1 MKRMCGIA
9 FMFVLMISSLLFAAY
24 TDEYPIYLRM
34 LGFSKDEVNYLQ
46 NGRMVTHSI
55 ENRAPGEFGIIVAQV
70 YNIPVYFFRD
80 YLRYAENYGSL
91 LNFEQIGKFKQ
102 NPDLQDLRSLRLSDS
117 ELKEFLNCRS
127 GSCNL
132 SLTSE
137 EIKRIPDKS
146 DLTTSEGIEAFTDVY
161 RQILLSRLMAYR
173 QRGIRSFSGDGEESA
188 AVVSR
193 QLVEDHLYRFPHIQ
207 AYFPRV
213 HQYILEYPKSTE
225 EHPDEFFYWTKES
238 LGSKPIINI
247 RHVFSQRVGED
258 YVQVSLLVYSSHSY
272 LSSIG
277 ITHLINY
284 TDIQVPRTLVVTE
297 QRTLTNLHGSIVKG
311 LGRNVLRSNLEKR
324 VATWVGYV
332 GKAMENRYLENSQFP
347 YGLLAR
353 DQR

>member
-9 FMFVLMISSLLFAAY
+9 FMFVLLISSLLFAAY

-34 LGFSKDEVNYLQ
+34 LGFSKDEVSYLQ

-55 ENRAPGEFGIIVAQV
+55 ENRAPGEFGIIVGQV

-80 YLRYAENYGSL
+80 FFRYAENYGSL

-102 NPDLQDLRSLRLSDS
+102 TPDLQDLRALRLSDS
-117 ELKEFLNCRS
+117 EIKELLKCRS
-127 GSCNL
+127 GSCDL
-132 SLTSE
+132 SLTPE
-137 EIKRIPDKS
+137 EIKRIPDNP
-146 DLTTSEGIEAFTDVY
+146 DLSTSEGIESFTDVY
-161 RQILLSRLMAYR
+161 RLILLHRLLAYR
-173 QRGIRSFSGDGEESA
+173 ERGIRSFTGEGEEGT
-188 AVVSR
+188 VVTAK
-193 QLVEDHLYRFPHIQ
+193 LVEDHLYRFPHIQ
-207 AYFPRV
+207 AYFPHV
-213 HQYILEYPKSTE
+213 QEHILQYPKIKDPR
-225 EHPDEFFYWTKES
+225 PDEFFYWTKES

-258 YVQVSLLVYSSHSY
+258 YVQTSLLVYSSHSY
-272 LSSIG
+272 LSSIS

-284 TDIQVPRTLVVTE
+284 SDTQLPRTLVVTE
-297 QRTLTNLHGSIVKG
+297 TRTLTNLHGSITKA

-324 VATWVGYV
+324 VAAWVGYV

-347 YGLLAR
+347 YGLVAR

>member
-91 LNFEQIGKFKQ
+91 LNFEQIGKFKL
-102 NPDLQDLRSLRLSDS
+102 NPDLQDLRSLRLADS

-132 SLTSE
+132 SLTPE
-137 EIKRIPDKS
+137 EIKHIPNNP
-146 DLTTSEGIEAFTDVY
+146 DLISSEGIEAFTDVY
-161 RQILLSRLMAYR
+161 RRILLNRLMAYR
-173 QRGIRSFSGDGEESA
+173 QKGIRSFSGDGEEGA
-188 AVVSR
+188 VSR
-193 QLVEDHLYRFPHIQ
+193 KLVEDHLYRFPHIQ
-207 AYFPRV
+207 AYFPDV
-213 HQYILEYPKSTE
+213 HQYVLEYPKITE

-272 LSSIG
+272 LSSIS

-284 TDIQVPRTLVVTE
+284 TDVQVPRTLVVSE
-297 QRTLTNLHGSIVKG
+297 QRTLTDLHGGIVKA

-324 VATWVGYV
+324 VETWVGYV
-332 GKAMENRYLENSQFP
+332 GKAMENRYLETFP
-347 YGLLAR
+347 ISLWTAC
-353 DQR
+353 

>member
-9 FMFVLMISSLLFAAY
+9 LMFVLMICSLLFAAY

-55 ENRAPGEFGIIVAQV
+55 ENRAPGEFGIIAAQV

-80 YLRYAENYGSL
+80 FLRYAENYGSL

-102 NPDLQDLRSLRLSDS
+102 NPDLQDLRSLRLTDS
-117 ELKEFLNCRS
+117 ELKEVLNCRS

-132 SLTSE
+132 SLTPE
-137 EIKRIPDKS
+137 EIKHIPGNP
-146 DLTTSEGIEAFTDVY
+146 DLSTSEGIEAFTDVY
-161 RQILLSRLMAYR
+161 RRILLTRLMIYR
-173 QRGIRSFSGDGEESA
+173 QRGIRSFTGDGEDGT
-188 AVVSR
+188 VVSR
-193 QLVEDHLYRFPHIQ
+193 KLVEDHLYRFQHIQ
-207 AYFPRV
+207 AYFPQV

-272 LSSIG
+272 LSSIS

-284 TDIQVPRTLVVTE
+284 ADTQMPRTLVVSE
-297 QRTLTNLHGSIVKG
+297 QRTLTNLHGNFVKA

-332 GKAMENRYLENSQFP
+332 GKVMENRYLQNSQFP
-347 YGLLAR
+347 YGLVAR